1 LANRIFSASER
12 RPGEDTPPTGS
23 ARSAAIRLLSRR
35 DYTTHEIRERL
46 IERGFDAAVVDQTL
60 LDLHQNRLL
69 DDRRVAAAHA
79 RAAVVVKG
87 RGRWRVARELEARG
101 ISRELAH
108 EAMAE
113 LDVNAEGDALK
124 KILVRKRFPAQPS
137 AAERRRMVQHL
148 LRRGFAADAIYRA
161 LGRGLGEADDPTED

>member
-1 LANRIFSASER
+1 LASRRFS
-12 RPGEDTPPTGS
+12 DTARKQGDDSPPAGS

-46 IERGFDAAVVDQTL
+46 TERGFEPGSIDEAL
-60 LDLHQNRLL
+60 LNLHQNRLL

-79 RAAVVVKG
+79 RAAVVIKG

-101 ISRELAH
+101 VSKELAN
-108 EAMAE
+108 EAMAGLE
-113 LDVNAEGDALK
+113 ASAESDALK
-124 KILVRKRFPAQPS
+124 KILARKRFPPQPS
-137 AAERRRMVQHL
+137 PAERRRMIQHL

-161 LGRGLGEADDPTED
+161 LGQGRGEPDDPNDD